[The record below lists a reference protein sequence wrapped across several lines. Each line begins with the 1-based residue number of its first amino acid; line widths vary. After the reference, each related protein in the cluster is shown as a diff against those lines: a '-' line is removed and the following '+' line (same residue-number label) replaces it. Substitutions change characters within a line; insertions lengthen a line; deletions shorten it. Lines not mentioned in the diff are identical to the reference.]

1 MGGEEMGRVTG
12 ERHKL
17 IHYQQKHNWDCGLSC
32 VLMVLPY
39 RDRSCILSNLSS
51 FLQQEGFGESTWTI
65 DLCYILYRFNLD
77 FLYTTITMGVDPGYV
92 KENFYDKVLAKDSDR
107 VNQRFSE
114 ANERGIRIQN
124 RRVTSEEI
132 VSHLSETGP
141 VIVLTNAN
149 QLQCRKCSPATSIS
163 CYPSCFSSS
172 SSYQGHYVVL
182 VGCQDQQLL
191 YRNPTVRDKVCQ
203 MPRGALEEA
212 RTAYGTDEDVI
223 FIFPTS
229 SEQ

>member
-1 MGGEEMGRVTG
+1 MG
-12 ERHKL
+12 
-17 IHYQQKHNWDCGLSC
+17 
-32 VLMVLPY
+32 
-39 RDRSCILSNLSS
+39 
-51 FLQQEGFGESTWTI
+51 TI

-114 ANERGIRIQN
+114 EKERGIRIQN

-132 VSHLSETGP
+132 VSHLTETGP

-149 QLQCRKCSPATSIS
+149 QLQCRKCSPASSIS

-203 MPRGALEEA
+203 MPRAALEEA

-229 SEQ
+229 SEQWIIIHQCETQRADNSNTSTSHLLWAVIYTHPSIVMPKELSEPLKSSSWIFSSPNHRSAY

>member
-1 MGGEEMGRVTG
+1 MG
-12 ERHKL
+12 
-17 IHYQQKHNWDCGLSC
+17 DCGLSC

-39 RDRSCILSNLSS
+39 RDRTCILDNLSS

-107 VNQRFSE
+107 VNLRFSE
-114 ANERGIRIQN
+114 AKERGIRIQN

-132 VSHLSETGP
+132 YSHLSETGP

-149 QLQCRKCSPATSIS
+149 QLHCRKCSPGVSSIS
-163 CYPSCFSSS
+163 CYPSCFTSS
-172 SSYQGHYVVL
+172 SSYQGHYVVWWG
-182 VGCQDQQLL
+182 V
-191 YRNPTVRDKVCQ
+191 N
-203 MPRGALEEA
+203 
-212 RTAYGTDEDVI
+212 
-223 FIFPTS
+223 TS
-229 SEQ
+229 SSSTVTPQSETRFVRCREQRWRRRGRLTEPTKMLFLFFRHLLNNDLATFTFHLACCNFKI